1 MVTQGQMY
9 ATAEPFGAVTETPKA
24 LNKEIYLR
32 LLDHFCS
39 GVLEFF
45 GTRRLRGFS
54 GTGPSFF
61 QRSWRSVQMC
71 CADSN
76 PFGVRSQLIP
86 ALKLETRTCR
96 LKFKPPEI

>member
-61 QRSWRSVQMC
+61 QDPGDLCRCVAQTLTPLGLEANS
-71 CADSN
+71 
-76 PFGVRSQLIP
+76 SQL
-86 ALKLETRTCR
+86 
-96 LKFKPPEI
+96 